1 MIDFNSVRQYNFPTT
16 IRFGAGAIEELP
28 DDLRSVGLQR
38 PLLVTD
44 PVVEKLGFF
53 CDLRKKLEAR
63 GLSVEVFSD
72 IHKNPVKSDVEKG
85 GAAYRGTGR
94 DSIIGI
100 GGGAAMDVARAVALR
115 VNHHRDLFDYDDLI
129 GGDVLVTEEVPYFI
143 TVPTTSGTGSEVGRS
158 AIISED
164 DTHRKRILF
173 SPKLLAKRVYAD
185 PLLTMEL
192 PPFVT
197 AATGMDALTHN
208 MEAYLAKNWHP
219 MAEGIALEGIRLIH
233 RSIVRATNEPDLES
247 RSLMMIG
254 SLMGAVAFQKG
265 LGVVHSL
272 AHPMSSLLDTHHGL
286 ANAVNL
292 PYGMRFN
299 ISGFED
305 RFRVIAQAM
314 ELPVDGGQGTRAAW
328 ERRSREIGAG
338 GATAGGVPAGEL
350 GGGVTGAGVPGAGD
364 IGRAAGEAVVERLF
378 ELNRW
383 LGLPTRLRDVGVRE
397 EHLAPL
403 ADLAIADFAHPN
415 NPKPVSRED
424 FFKLYTEAL

>member
-1 MIDFNSVRQYNFPTT
+1 MIDFNIIRQYNFPTT
-16 IRFGAGAIEELP
+16 IRFGAGVIGELP
-28 DDLRSVGLQR
+28 DHLRSVGLQR

-44 PVVEKLGFF
+44 PVVEKLAFF
-53 CDLRKKLEAR
+53 SELRRRLEAN
-63 GLSVEVFSD
+63 GCSVEVFSD

-85 GAAYRGTGR
+85 GAAFTGTGR

-115 VNHHRDLFDYDDLI
+115 VNHHRDLFDYDDLT
-129 GGDVLVTEEVPYFI
+129 GGDIYVTEEVPYFI

-173 SPKLLAKRVYAD
+173 SPKLLAKIVYAD

-192 PPFVT
+192 PPFIT

-208 MEAYLAKNWHP
+208 LEAYLAKAWNP
-219 MAEGIALEGIRLIH
+219 MCEGIALEGVRLIH

-247 RSLMMIG
+247 RGQMMIA

-299 ISGFED
+299 IGGSEEKFLI
-305 RFRVIAQAM
+305 IAQAM
-314 ELPVDGGQGTRAAW
+314 GLPVDRGQGTRAAAD
-328 ERRSREIGAG
+328 RRSAGLPESGSDAGA
-338 GATAGGVPAGEL
+338 
-350 GGGVTGAGVPGAGD
+350 
-364 IGRAAGEAVVERLF
+364 GRAAGEAVVERLF
-378 ELNRW
+378 ELNDW
-383 LGLPTRLRDVGVRE
+383 LGLPVRLRDAGVRE
-397 EHLAPL
+397 EHLAEL

-424 FFKLYTEAL
+424 FYKLYREAL